1 MLGGYGRFRS
11 PRIGSDRIAAG
22 HPNARFNHIDTTWRP
37 KPSIHPVCKEAAAY
51 RGKKGH
57 ACRAIYIIS
66 TGQIK
71 LAPSAHRSTHREL
84 TLALLW
90 KNRYVQVQDRKEPS
104 ISFASGL
111 REKGSRNND
120 HGATAFGMG
129 AREGPERQE
138 SRESKAF
145 HQSEQPRVLILFLLF
160 FLSIS
165 LFQRHRGRR
174 GGAVTDMPAG
184 LGTDR

>member
-1 MLGGYGRFRS
+1 
-11 PRIGSDRIAAG
+11 
-22 HPNARFNHIDTTWRP
+22 
-37 KPSIHPVCKEAAAY
+37 
-51 RGKKGH
+51 
-57 ACRAIYIIS
+57 
-66 TGQIK
+66 
-71 LAPSAHRSTHREL
+71 
-84 TLALLW
+84 
-90 KNRYVQVQDRKEPS
+90 VQVQDRKEPS